1 MKKQGLLNFFSS
13 AVALR
18 LGATAPD
25 LPDVRGPNSG
35 TELLDCLPLQTIN
48 VV

>member
-18 LGATAPD
+18 LGGNCSRPPQYPRPQLWDETAG
-25 LPDVRGPNSG
+25 LPPSSN
-35 TELLDCLPLQTIN
+35 N
-48 VV
+48 